1 MPLYFA
7 YGSNMDRAA
16 MRQRCPGSRPL
27 GTARLARHRLV
38 IGAHGYASVAHDP
51 RRSVWGLLWDLALA
65 DVSALDRYEDV
76 GNGLYAKAM
85 QPVITESGARRALIY
100 LAADPRPGPARAG
113 YVEGILAAAREIGLP
128 ADYIR
133 DLEGLIAVQRQ
144 KPPRPSAPGR
154 SGRRVLPRAPNPAS
168 LGPEGAQ

>member
-16 MRQRCPGSRPL
+16 MRQRCPKSKPL
-27 GTARLARHRLV
+27 APARLARHRLV
-38 IGAHGYASVAHDP
+38 IGAQGYASVVHDQ

-85 QPVITESGARRALIY
+85 QPVITTSGARRALIY
-100 LAADPRPGPARAG
+100 LAADPRPGPARPG
-113 YVEGILAAAREIGLP
+113 YVEGIVAAAREVGLP
-128 ADYIR
+128 PDYIR
-133 DLEGLIAVQRQ
+133 DIEGLVSGTPGGAATDERTRAV
-144 KPPRPSAPGR
+144 RPTREAPG
-154 SGRRVLPRAPNPAS
+154 GLPGKPWT
-168 LGPEGAQ
+168 

>member
-51 RRSVWGLLWDLALA
+51 RRSVWGLLWDLALP
-65 DVSALDRYEDV
+65 DVSALDRYEDIA
-76 GNGLYAKAM
+76 NGLYAKAM
-85 QPVITESGARRALIY
+85 QPVITETGARQALIY

-128 ADYIR
+128 ADYLR
-133 DLEGLIAVQRQ
+133 DLERLIPGTAAKAAPDERARAI
-144 KPPRPSAPGR
+144 RPTRAAPG
-154 SGRRVLPRAPNPAS
+154 
-168 LGPEGAQ
+168 AQPGKPWT